1 MEINNNNYEYLRNQ
15 VGPALQS
22 KLEEFQILG
31 YRDISEPQLWEYLLK
46 KKWKKVTEE
55 MKLHQAIQDIFS
67 VKVSDYMNFAT
78 VELYKAAEFSLD
90 NEEDWKELFK

>member
-1 MEINNNNYEYLRNQ
+1 MEIDHNYENLRNQ

-46 KKWKKVTEE
+46 KKWKKVKEE
-55 MKLHQAIQDIFS
+55 MKLHQVIQDIFS
-67 VKVSDYMNFAT
+67 IKVSDYLNYVT
-78 VELYKAAEFSLD
+78 IESYKSTEFSLE
-90 NEEDWKELFK
+90 NEEEWRELLK